1 MKCFFVVGVGV
12 LGLVLTHHGAE
23 HAQDLAALVVD
34 NSLLLLIVQDGDGEA
49 ALKVFFGL
57 EVDVAKVC
65 EALVERVWNDVL
77 TFVVVVLGRREAPS
91 YRSDQPSGPRPVPN
105 SFPWGHLSTAG
116 KGKAGY
122 DAPFSPRC
130 QCTDETLTKS
140 SRALSFLA
148 MVTRCA

>member
-1 MKCFFVVGVGV
+1 MTFSPSSSLSSGVGKRHPIDLISH
-12 LGLVLTHHGAE
+12 LGP
-23 HAQDLAALVVD
+23 
-34 NSLLLLIVQDGDGEA
+34 
-49 ALKVFFGL
+49 
-57 EVDVAKVC
+57 
-65 EALVERVWNDVL
+65 
-77 TFVVVVLGRREAPS
+77 GR
-91 YRSDQPSGPRPVPN
+91 VPN

-130 QCTDETLTKS
+130 QCTEETLTKS